1 MEDKK
6 INKKQITLN
15 LPNELIDKL
24 KREANIKG
32 YTITDFIIFTLWDY
46 FESIHL

>member
-24 KREANIKG
+24 NREANIKG
-32 YTITDFIIFTLWDY
+32 IPLNTYIVML
-46 FESIHL
+46 LQQ